1 MARIL
6 MRQISEPAVKLE
18 PCKLYMYVC
27 IKNTHTRFHLHTCIE
42 WCELLPLLSMPRV
55 HRMECFKV
63 MKGGKPASAK

>member
-27 IKNTHTRFHLHTCIE
+27 IKKHTHTHGFTCTHA
-42 WCELLPLLSMPRV
+42 LNGVNFYP
-55 HRMECFKV
+55 F
-63 MKGGKPASAK
+63 